1 MSELPEDDRCP
12 FEAMSR
18 QEQEEYE
25 AWVTEYDIKTVDE
38 RDRRAT
44 ILYYQASSQMKN
56 LMEPLK

>member
-25 AWVTEYDIKTVDE
+25 AWINWQESI
-38 RDRRAT
+38 RRENEQIRT
-44 ILYYQASSQMKN
+44 D
-56 LMEPLK
+56 